1 MGKLRVSAV
10 CSVLLVCA
18 GAWAQGKPAKAVVKT
33 AYFVDT
39 SVLEMGPLV
48 SSPPAQDS
56 ATTKAEL
63 AEVHRVETVR
73 TAEQVAAAQ
82 ADDQEED
89 IFSYRTVLGT
99 GFSAEG
105 LPLTAAFSAHVH
117 NDESV
122 VGGPLKE
129 TFRRPRPY
137 QVDHSLHPVCKLNA
151 EPTSYPS
158 GHTLSGYL
166 LAFALVEMV
175 PEKSKEI
182 LARAD
187 DYAHNRIV
195 CGVHYPSDVEASHRV
210 AYAMFGYMMA
220 SPRFQRELAVARLE
234 TRQRLGLVGAAPVTV
249 AQK

>member
-1 MGKLRVSAV
+1 MVRPAQLGNYLHHQ
-10 CSVLLVCA
+10 LA
-18 GAWAQGKPAKAVVKT
+18 GAVW
-33 AYFVDT
+33 
-39 SVLEMGPLV
+39 
-48 SSPPAQDS
+48 
-56 ATTKAEL
+56 AEL
-63 AEVHRVETVR
+63 VFSF
-73 TAEQVAAAQ
+73 QVSGARYASNQSAAA
-82 ADDQEED
+82 
-89 IFSYRTVLGT
+89 
-99 GFSAEG
+99 
-105 LPLTAAFSAHVH
+105 TATCSNVPASSKRCVAPRMRSSCLCKQR
-117 NDESV
+117 NL
-122 VGGPLKE
+122 LKASRLSIS
-129 TFRRPRPY
+129 TISSR
-137 QVDHSLHPVCKLNA
+137 SLHPVCKLNA

-234 TRQRLGLVGAAPVTV
+234 TRQRLGLVGAAPVTM